1 MSTVNPVAMLIRG
14 PQRAT
19 PTSPRGETEREAPP
33 WTVLCPPNTV
43 NVPAERGAQALAALP
58 PGTSVA
64 LTTNRPWSRRSL
76 RRLCDLGDVRI
87 DRELVA
93 LPSADRP
100 LVVFDDDP
108 HSVARFW
115 TDVAAVPP
123 APGWVTAPA
132 TLVLA
137 LATRLPWQWTGLV
150 APGRVL
156 IGERR

>member
-1 MSTVNPVAMLIRG
+1 MRTVNPMLMLVRG
-14 PQRAT
+14 TQRRPVT
-19 PTSPRGETEREAPP
+19 PPEEAAVDAPP
-33 WTVLCPPNTV
+33 WAILCPPGTV
-43 NVPAERGAQALAALP
+43 TVPAEDARQALAALA
-58 PGTSVA
+58 PGTPVA
-64 LTTNRPWSRRSL
+64 VTTNRPCSRRAL
-76 RRLCDLGDVRI
+76 RRLCAAAGVRV

-100 LVVFDDDP
+100 LVLFDDDA

-115 TDVAAVPP
+115 TGVAAIPP

-132 TLVLA
+132 TVVLA
-137 LATRLPWQWTGLV
+137 VAARLPWQWTGTA

>member
-1 MSTVNPVAMLIRG
+1 MNPMLMLIRG
-14 PQRAT
+14 PQRRHAT
-19 PTSPRGETEREAPP
+19 AEPRIDPAEGSPP
-33 WTVLCPPNTV
+33 WAILCPPGTV
-43 NVPAERGAQALAALP
+43 TVPVERARQVLASLA
-58 PGTSVA
+58 PGTPVA
-64 LTTNRPWSRRSL
+64 LVTNGPLARRSL
-76 RRLCDLGDVRI
+76 RRVCRAGDVRI

-100 LVVFDDDP
+100 LVLFDDDAR
-108 HSVARFW
+108 SVARFW
-115 TDVAAVPP
+115 SGVAAIPP

-137 LATRLPWQWTGLV
+137 VAARVPWQWTGAL

>member
-1 MSTVNPVAMLIRG
+1 MNPMMTLIRG
-14 PQRAT
+14 SQRRHTAAE
-19 PTSPRGETEREAPP
+19 PRIDPGEGSPP
-33 WTVLCPPNTV
+33 WAILCPQGTV
-43 NVPAERGAQALAALP
+43 TVPVEQARQVLASLA
-58 PGTSVA
+58 PGTPVA
-64 LTTNRPWSRRSL
+64 LVTNRPLARRSL
-76 RRLCDLGDVRI
+76 RHLCRAGDVRI

-100 LVVFDDDP
+100 LVLFDDDAR
-108 HSVARFW
+108 SVARFW
-115 TDVAAVPP
+115 TGVAAIPP

-137 LATRLPWQWTGLV
+137 VAARVPWQWTGAV

>member
-1 MSTVNPVAMLIRG
+1 
-14 PQRAT
+14 
-19 PTSPRGETEREAPP
+19 
-33 WTVLCPPNTV
+33 
-43 NVPAERGAQALAALP
+43 
-58 PGTSVA
+58 
-64 LTTNRPWSRRSL
+64 
-76 RRLCDLGDVRI
+76 VRI

-100 LVVFDDDP
+100 LVLFDDDAR
-108 HSVARFW
+108 SVARFW
-115 TDVAAVPP
+115 TGVAAIPP

-137 LATRLPWQWTGLV
+137 VAARVPWQWTGAL